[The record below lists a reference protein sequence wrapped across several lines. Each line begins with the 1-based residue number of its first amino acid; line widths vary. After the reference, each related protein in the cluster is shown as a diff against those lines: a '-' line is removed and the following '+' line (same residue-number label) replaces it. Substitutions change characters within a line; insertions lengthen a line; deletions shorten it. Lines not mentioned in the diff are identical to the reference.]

1 MNYPKEIRNKAIV
14 ILRKLDPETYKYKIL
29 GELMPA
35 KKGSQYKPMH
45 PSTVEEIYKRDMD
58 KYDLLPTSKA
68 FKQADKEM
76 ARFNKQKG
84 KKNNFLELK
93 ENNA

>member
-35 KKGSQYKPMH
+35 KIGSEYRPMH

-68 FKQADKEM
+68 LKQADKDM
-76 ARFNKQKG
+76 ARAGRKARQ
-84 KKNNFLELK
+84 
-93 ENNA
+93 